1 MSSEPEIKL
10 ALFRGIC
17 EELVTTR
24 DSKATLLQ
32 TPCGGKGGCSGSG
45 GPQTQSQLKHQ
56 DVQPSASSLLC
67 LSLFIAPPSP
77 SSLHRLSV
85 CTNNVAQRGTS
96 LQKQHKSEERR
107 FLRGLILGS
116 WREKKLA
123 EVPLSLSPSLRLSD
137 SAVSWWKCPAGSGH

>member
-17 EELVTTR
+17 EGLVTTR

-67 LSLFIAPPSP
+67 LSLSPPP
-77 SSLHRLSV
+77 LLSLHRLSV
-85 CTNNVAQRGTS
+85 CTDNVAQRGTS
-96 LQKQHKSEERR
+96 LQKHKSEERR

-137 SAVSWWKCPAGSGH
+137 SAVS